1 MRSELLWEN
10 KCFVLSVPLVF
21 SPDLALSEKSD
32 NSVGKKH
39 EVFVLLPKMRNRPE
53 GTDALLN
60 CYLEE
65 KKLLICEGNFVS
77 ICFQTENQKFS
88 VVLAHLSTGSS
99 LSSIPRFFVNPPLHT
114 DFEADWQLTKNGI
127 ERFAKISTWSSPDD
141 FLLNFLIISFLIFA
155 TTFRGTSNFRSLG
168 IFLRKLKNLFLFI
181 EGSYFWYKIDEFLPT
196 NFDKCRCGIPN

>member
-60 CYLEE
+60 CYLEG

-99 LSSIPRFFVNPPLHT
+99 LSSIPRFFVHPPLHWLWGWLAINKKRNREICQNL
-114 DFEADWQLTKNGI
+114 DLKFSRWLPSQLPNNQLSYFRHDIQWNEQFSFPWHFSPEAK
-127 ERFAKISTWSSPDD
+127 KPISVYRR
-141 FLLNFLIISFLIFA
+141 LIFLVQNWWV
-155 TTFRGTSNFRSLG
+155 S
-168 IFLRKLKNLFLFI
+168 
-181 EGSYFWYKIDEFLPT
+181 SYQFW
-196 NFDKCRCGIPN
+196 